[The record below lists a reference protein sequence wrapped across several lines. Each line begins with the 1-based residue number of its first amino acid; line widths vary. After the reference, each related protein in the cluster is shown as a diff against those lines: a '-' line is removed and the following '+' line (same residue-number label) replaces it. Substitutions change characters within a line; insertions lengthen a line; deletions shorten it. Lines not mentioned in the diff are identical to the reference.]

1 MKNNEKELDQLE
13 VEEITEELEETTEE
27 GSIEDR
33 DAEVEAQKALA
44 EEYLNRLQRL
54 QADFEN
60 YRRRVNKEKEEFHK
74 YASESLI
81 CSLLPILD
89 NFERAIAAGEGE
101 NLLSGVEMIFRQ
113 LKETLEKEGLCP
125 IQAVKTEFD
134 PNRHEAVMTVEND
147 EHPDNTVIEE
157 FQKGYLLK
165 DKVIRPAM
173 VKVSKN

>member
-1 MKNNEKELDQLE
+1 MKDNDKELDQLD
-13 VEEITEELEETTEE
+13 VEEMTGELEETSEE
-27 GSIEDR
+27 GISEDQA
-33 DAEVEAQKALA
+33 AEVEAQRALA

-60 YRRRVNKEKEEFHK
+60 FRRRVNKEKEEFHK

-89 NFERAIAAGEGE
+89 NFERAIAAGEGG

-113 LKETLEKEGLCP
+113 LKEILEKEGLCS

>member
-1 MKNNEKELDQLE
+1 MKDKEKDLNQLE
-13 VEEITEELEETTEE
+13 EETKAELEETAVE
-27 GSIEDR
+27 GFSDEQA
-33 DAEVEAQKALA
+33 AEVEAQRALA

-60 YRRRVNKEKEEFHK
+60 YRRRITKEKEEFHK

-113 LKETLEKEGLCP
+113 LKEILEKEGLCS
-125 IQAVKTEFD
+125 IEAVKTEFD

-147 EHPDNTVIEE
+147 DYPDNTVIEE

>member
-1 MKNNEKELDQLE
+1 MKDNEIELDQLE
-13 VEEITEELEETTEE
+13 VEEMTGELEETTEE
-27 GSIEDR
+27 DQVV
-33 DAEVEAQKALA
+33 EVEAQKALA
-44 EEYLNRLQRL
+44 EEYLSRLQRL

-74 YASESLI
+74 YASESLV

-113 LKETLEKEGLCP
+113 LKEILEKEGLCS

-134 PNRHEAVMTVEND
+134 PNQHEAVMTVEND